1 MLLQSVFQ
9 IGIKMR
15 NLIFLSTVKHDGIIY
30 YKSSK
35 EYDIEYED
43 RDSFFVKDELGVINP
58 VYKACCNLLYMINE
72 ESNSA
77 ERYNS

>member
-1 MLLQSVFQ
+1 
-9 IGIKMR
+9 MR
-15 NLIFLSTVKHDGIIY
+15 NLIFLTTVKKDGIIY

-72 ESNSA
+72 ECNSA